1 MSKYF
6 DGKELTTFLAPE
18 VKENGRHMVMT
29 NVQTE
34 AKTKF
39 VNIDT
44 RFQEEYNMQN
54 FADITFKLPQQIINV
69 KSIKITNIEVP
80 ASFYPFSLRRRNT
93 FFKIVDTSTNIF
105 HVIKIYDGFY
115 TQTNLIQTIASL
127 LSSAGLSSDIVFGI
141 HTNYGAGIEGDKH
154 KVEFYNQSATTNYAI
169 YFNVDEYGNQD
180 KYSLKSKLGWCMGF
194 REALY
199 DLSHGCEV
207 VSEGIFNMNPFQYL
221 FISVDDFHPNN
232 PNSFI
237 APSTLSY
244 MNSNILGRV
253 SLAPS
258 AYPIGGSIV
267 ASHMTGLLLTD
278 VRKYEGKTDIQK
290 LRIQILDEFGV
301 VVDLNKM
308 DFAFVLEIVYM

>member
-1 MSKYF
+1 
-6 DGKELTTFLAPE
+6 
-18 VKENGRHMVMT
+18 
-29 NVQTE
+29 
-34 AKTKF
+34 
-39 VNIDT
+39 
-44 RFQEEYNMQN
+44 MQN

-69 KSIKITNIEVP
+69 KSIRITNIEVP

-93 FFKIVDTSTNIF
+93 FFKIVNTNTNVF
-105 HVIKIYDGFY
+105 HVIKMYDGFY
-115 TQTNLIQTIASL
+115 TKESLIYTISSL
-127 LSSAGLSSDIVFGI
+127 ISAAGLSSDIVFAS
-141 HTNYGAGIEGDKH
+141 HTDYDVDGAIEGDNYKL
-154 KVEFYNQSATTNYAI
+154 EFYNKSPTTNYAI
-169 YFNVDEYGNQD
+169 FFNVDENGNLD

-194 REALY
+194 RESMY
-199 DLSHGCEV
+199 DLSNEKEI
-207 VSEGIFNMNPFQYL
+207 VSEAILNMNPFQYL

-258 AYPIGGSIV
+258 AYPFGGSIV